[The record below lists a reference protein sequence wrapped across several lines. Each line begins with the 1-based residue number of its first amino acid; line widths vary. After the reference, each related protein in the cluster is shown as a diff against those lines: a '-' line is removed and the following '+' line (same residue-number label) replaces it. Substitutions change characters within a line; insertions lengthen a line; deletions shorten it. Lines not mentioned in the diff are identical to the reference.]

1 MTIRTNA
8 LRGGVWLFGAVTL
21 IGAIPAVA
29 SAQGAGAPSPPVVT
43 TADYARAETML
54 AAVVNR
60 LVVGGT
66 VNATWLADD
75 RFTYRAT
82 TADGFEFLMVDPV
95 KRSRTRAFDHERLG
109 AALAM
114 ASGAKVDAKRLPFQT
129 IELSTDGATVSFSFD
144 RKRYTCDARGSECHV
159 DASRDANAVV
169 SPDGP
174 IPGLADVGGERRI
187 SHSFSS
193 VHRMLTLLADFRTE
207 FRAVASYY
215 ASPRVGHGSQVS
227 WLAWAFA
234 LRLGE
239 PSPGS
244 RRTHQLTP
252 LPQAGRWRRDWTT
265 RNRPATKSP
274 SV

>member
-114 ASGAKVDAKRLPFQT
+114 ASGAKVDAKRLPFRRSSSRPT
-129 IELSTDGATVSFSFD
+129 ARPCRSASTESVTRAMPGVPNATST
-144 RKRYTCDARGSECHV
+144 RQE
-159 DASRDANAVV
+159 
-169 SPDGP
+169 
-174 IPGLADVGGERRI
+174 
-187 SHSFSS
+187 
-193 VHRMLTLLADFRTE
+193 
-207 FRAVASYY
+207 
-215 ASPRVGHGSQVS
+215 
-227 WLAWAFA
+227 
-234 LRLGE
+234 
-239 PSPGS
+239 
-244 RRTHQLTP
+244 TP
-252 LPQAGRWRRDWTT
+252 TP
-265 RNRPATKSP
+265 
-274 SV
+274 